1 VTKAR
6 VLALLMLALFLA
18 TSFRKGWTREE
29 TDFPNYYTA
38 AVLVNHGAPLR
49 DYYDWTWFQR
59 QMNYAGIEHQLG
71 AYLPQTPLTM
81 LPIVPFAGFP
91 VRTAKQ
97 IWLAFNLIFLATTLW
112 MLSRA
117 TRIRIEYIAI
127 LMFLGYGSLQ
137 SNFRLGQYYVF
148 LLFLL
153 TLAFYCLNRGKSA
166 ASGFLCGVAFG
177 LKLYG
182 GPFLLYFVL
191 KRNWKAVA
199 GMLAAMAI
207 ALATAIALFG
217 WGDVHFYASQ
227 ILPRSLE
234 GEVIDP
240 YTSGIGTLTNFLRH
254 SLVMEADLNPEPL
267 WNAPVVFF
275 FLRPFV
281 TVLIL
286 AFTLFGVASAGK
298 EFHRRGFAW
307 FTIAILLLSSNAASY
322 SYILLLL
329 PVVLLLEHATPKERI
344 FLVVSYIAL
353 NFFLLPEW
361 LRFFPKLWMLAA
373 LFFVEGREFWRPLS
387 PRFVAA
393 ALVAAML
400 IAALDARK
408 HEAGYVLE
416 PGRHFQR
423 IDLDKD
429 TYLSTYPA
437 VSSAGLFYQAM
448 VRSGY
453 VLRWLHDGQVEEF
466 SFQGQV
472 FHPVAPSFYGP
483 IYLELVKNGASTT
496 MTFDPTTRGAAP
508 ARLMPAAPTEDS
520 VLSPDGKWMVFEST
534 QAGPNQIWLRD
545 MISGRVQLVA
555 GGNCNN
561 SSPAW
566 EEDSHTLIFASD
578 CGRGIGMPVLYR
590 ANFSSP
596 THTDVGFGVSTAANL
611 SDVTTVVRAQHL
623 GTAPVH
629 TSLLAGNTQPPA
641 EK

>member
-1 VTKAR
+1 MTKAQ

-18 TSFRKGWTREE
+18 TSFRQGWTRDE

-91 VRTAKQ
+91 VHTAKQ
-97 IWLAFNLIFLATTLW
+97 IWLALNLIFLAATMW

-127 LMFLGYGSLQ
+127 LTFLGYGSLQ

-153 TLAFYCLNRGKSA
+153 TLAFYCVDRGNST

-191 KRNWKAVA
+191 KRNWPAVA
-199 GMLAAMAI
+199 GMLAATAI
-207 ALATAIALFG
+207 AVATAIAIFG
-217 WGDVHFYASQ
+217 WGDVHFYTSQ

-240 YTSGIGTLTNFLRH
+240 YSSGIGTLTNFLRH
-254 SLVMEADLNPEPL
+254 SLVMEADLNPQPL
-267 WNAPVVFF
+267 WNAPNVFF
-275 FLRPFV
+275 FLRPF
-281 TVLIL
+281 TAVLIL
-286 AFTLFGVASAGK
+286 AFTLFGLASEGK
-298 EFHRRGFAW
+298 EFRRRGFAW

-322 SYILLLL
+322 TYVLLLL
-329 PVVLLLEHATPKERI
+329 PVVLLLEHATPGERS
-344 FLVVSYIAL
+344 FLIVSYIAL

-361 LRFFPKLWMLAA
+361 QRFFPKLWILAA
-373 LFFVEGREFWRPLS
+373 LFFVEGREFWRSCS
-387 PRFVAA
+387 PKLVAA
-393 ALVAAML
+393 ALAAAIL
-400 IAALDARK
+400 IASVDARR
-408 HEAGYVLE
+408 HRAGYGLE

-423 IDLDKD
+423 IDLDRG
-429 TYLSTYPA
+429 TYLSTFPA

-466 SFQGQV
+466 SFEGQV
-472 FHPVAPSFYGP
+472 FHPVTLSFDGP

-496 MTFDPTTRGAAP
+496 MTFDPTTRGVTP
-508 ARLMPAAPTEDS
+508 AILMPAVPSEGS
-520 VLSPDGKWMVFEST
+520 VLSPDGRWMAFESRK
-534 QAGPNQIWLRD
+534 AGPKQIWLRD
-545 MISGRVQLVA
+545 MVSGKLQLVA

-590 ANFSSP
+590 ANLSSQ
-596 THTDVGFGVSTAANL
+596 THINSGFGVFTAAN
-611 SDVTTVVRAQHL
+611 SSVITIMAQAQH
-623 GTAPVH
+623 
-629 TSLLAGNTQPPA
+629 
-641 EK
+641 

>member
-1 VTKAR
+1 MTKAR
-6 VLALLMLALFLA
+6 LLALLMLALFLA
-18 TSFRKGWTREE
+18 TSFRKGWTRDE

-38 AVLVNHGAPLR
+38 AVLVTHRAPLR

-59 QMNYAGIEHQLG
+59 QMNFAGIEHQLG

-81 LPIVPFAGFP
+81 LPIVPLAGFP

-97 IWLAFNLIFLATTLW
+97 IWLALNLLFLAATLW
-112 MLSRA
+112 MLSKA
-117 TRIRIEYIAI
+117 TQIRIEYIAI

-153 TLAFYCLNRGKSA
+153 TLAFYCLDRGKSA

-182 GPFLLYFVL
+182 GPFLLYFVV
-191 KRNWKAVA
+191 KRNWRAVA
-199 GMLAAMAI
+199 GMLAATAI
-207 ALATAIALFG
+207 AAATAIVLFG

-240 YTSGIGTLTNFLRH
+240 YSSGIGTLTNFLRH
-254 SLVMEADLNPEPL
+254 SLVMEADLNPQPL
-267 WNAPVVFF
+267 WNAPGLFF
-275 FLRPFV
+275 FLRPFAA
-281 TVLIL
+281 VLIL
-286 AFTLFGVASAGK
+286 ALALLGVASEGK
-298 EFHRRGFAW
+298 EFHRRGIAW

-322 SYILLLL
+322 TYILLLL
-329 PVVLLLEHATPKERI
+329 PIVLLLEHATPEEKI
-344 FLVVSYIAL
+344 FLVVSYVAL
-353 NFFLLPEW
+353 NFFVMPDW
-361 LRFFPKLWMLAA
+361 LRFFPKLWLLAA
-373 LFFVEGREFWRPLS
+373 IFFVEGRRFWRALN
-387 PRFVAA
+387 PRLVSA
-393 ALVAAML
+393 ALVAAIL
-400 IAALDARK
+400 IAALDARS
-408 HEAGYVLE
+408 HTAGYVLE
-416 PGRHFQR
+416 PGRRFER
-423 IDLDKD
+423 IALDQG

-437 VSSAGLFYQAM
+437 VSSAGLFYEAM

-483 IYLELVKNGASTT
+483 LYLELVKHGASTT
-496 MTFDPTTRGAAP
+496 MTFDPTSRGV
-508 ARLMPAAPTEDS
+508 MPATSMPKAPTEDS
-520 VLSPDGKWMVFEST
+520 LVSPDGKWMAFESE
-534 QAGPNQIWLRD
+534 QAGPKQIWLRD
-545 MISGRVQLVA
+545 TVSGRLQLVA

-566 EEDSHTLIFASD
+566 EEDSHALIFASD

-590 ANFSSP
+590 ANLPSQ
-596 THTDVGFGVSTAANL
+596 THTNVGSGVFTAVNSSA
-611 SDVTTVVRAQHL
+611 VTTVAQARH
-623 GTAPVH
+623 
-629 TSLLAGNTQPPA
+629 
-641 EK
+641 

>member
-1 VTKAR
+1 MTKAR
-6 VLALLMLALFLA
+6 ALVLLLLAFFLA
-18 TSFRKGWTREE
+18 TSFRKGWTQDE

-38 AVLVNHGAPLR
+38 AVLVRHSAPLR

-81 LPIVPFAGFP
+81 LPIVPLARFP

-97 IWLAFNLIFLATTLW
+97 IWLALNLALLAATLW
-112 MLSRA
+112 ILSRA
-117 TRIRIEYIAI
+117 TQIRIEYIAI

-153 TLAFYCLNRGKSA
+153 TLAFYCLDRGKST

-191 KRNWKAVA
+191 KRNWKAVG
-199 GMLAAMAI
+199 GMLAATTI
-207 ALATAIALFG
+207 AVAVAIALFG

-240 YTSGIGTLTNFLRH
+240 YSNRIGTLATFLRH
-254 SLVMEADLNPEPL
+254 AFVMEPDLNPQPL

-275 FLRPFV
+275 FLLPF
-281 TVLIL
+281 TAALIL
-286 AFTLFGVASAGK
+286 AFTLFGVASEGK

-322 SYILLLL
+322 TYILLLM
-329 PVVLLLEHATPKERI
+329 PVVLLLPHAAPKERV
-344 FLVVSYIAL
+344 FLIVSYIAL

-361 LRFFPKLWMLAA
+361 LRFFPKLWILAV
-373 LFFVEGREFWRPLS
+373 LFFVEGREFWRSFS
-387 PRFVAA
+387 PKLVPAA
-393 ALVAAML
+393 VLAAIL
-400 IAALDARK
+400 IAAVGARR
-408 HEAGYVLE
+408 HSAGYALE

-423 IDLDKD
+423 IALDQG
-429 TYLSTYPA
+429 TFLSTFPA

-448 VRSGY
+448 VRRGY
-453 VLRWLHDGQVEEF
+453 VLRWLHDGQMEELP
-466 SFQGQV
+466 FQGQV
-472 FHPVAPSFYGP
+472 FHPVAPSFDGP

-496 MTFDPTTRGAAP
+496 MTFDPTSRAAMP
-508 ARLMPAAPTEDS
+508 AALMPAISTNGS
-520 VLSPDGKWMVFEST
+520 VLSPDGKWMAYEST
-534 QAGPNQIWLRD
+534 KAGPRQIWLRETA
-545 MISGRVQLVA
+545 SGKLQLVA

-566 EEDSHTLIFASD
+566 EEDSHALIFASD
-578 CGRGIGMPVLYR
+578 CGRGNGMPVLYR
-590 ANFSSP
+590 ANLCSQ
-596 THTDVGFGVSTAANL
+596 THIKLGFGVFAAAN
-611 SDVTTVVRAQHL
+611 SSGATTVGQAQH
-623 GTAPVH
+623 
-629 TSLLAGNTQPPA
+629 
-641 EK
+641 

>member
-1 VTKAR
+1 MTKTQI
-6 VLALLMLALFLA
+6 LALIMLALFLA
-18 TSFRKGWTREE
+18 TSFRKGWTRDE

-59 QMNYAGIEHQLG
+59 QMNYVGIEHQLG

-97 IWLAFNLIFLATTLW
+97 IWLMLNLIFLVATLW
-112 MLSRA
+112 ILAKA
-117 TRIRIEYIAI
+117 TGIRIEYIAI

-153 TLAFYCLNRGKSA
+153 TLAFYCVDQGKSTA
-166 ASGFLCGVAFG
+166 GGFLCGVAFG

-199 GMLAAMAI
+199 GMLAATAI
-207 ALATAIALFG
+207 AVATAIALFG
-217 WGDVHFYASQ
+217 WADVHFYASQ

-240 YTSGIGTLTNFLRH
+240 YSSRIGTITAFLRH
-254 SLVMEADLNPEPL
+254 SLVMEADLNPQPV
-267 WNAPVVFF
+267 WNAPNVFF
-275 FLRPFV
+275 FLRPFT

-286 AFTLFGVASAGK
+286 AFTLLGLASEGQ

-307 FTIAILLLSSNAASY
+307 FTIAIVLLSSNAASY
-322 SYILLLL
+322 TYILLLL
-329 PVVLLLEHATPKERI
+329 PVVLLLERATPGERI
-344 FLVVSYIAL
+344 VLIVSYIAL
-353 NFFLLPEW
+353 NGFLLPEW
-361 LRFFPKLWMLAA
+361 LRFFPKLCILAA
-373 LFFVEGREFWRPLS
+373 LFFVEGREFWRSLS
-387 PRFVAA
+387 PKLVAA
-393 ALVAAML
+393 ALVAAIL
-400 IAALDARK
+400 IAAVDARR
-408 HEAGYVLE
+408 HMAAYLLE
-416 PGRHFQR
+416 PARHYPR
-423 IDLDKD
+423 IDLDRG

-453 VLRWLHDGQVEEF
+453 VLRWLHDGQIEEF
-466 SFQGQV
+466 NFQGQV
-472 FHPVAPSFYGP
+472 FHPVAPSLDGP

-496 MTFDPTTRGAAP
+496 LTFDPTTKEV
-508 ARLMPAAPTEDS
+508 APTTLMLTVPTEGS
-520 VLSPDGKWMVFEST
+520 VLSPDGKWMAVEST
-534 QAGPNQIWLRD
+534 EAGPKQIWLRD
-545 MISGRVQLVA
+545 MVSGKLQLVA

-566 EEDSHTLIFASD
+566 EEDSHALIFASD

-590 ANFSSP
+590 ANLPAP
-596 THTDVGFGVSTAANL
+596 THINAGLGVFAAAK
-611 SDVTTVVRAQHL
+611 SSIITIVAQAQH
-623 GTAPVH
+623 
-629 TSLLAGNTQPPA
+629 
-641 EK
+641 